1 MALARLNPHGLE
13 VLTEDSSIMLV
24 LNQIANRMQTSSEL
38 GSLKPMLH
46 DSSEEEAVS
55 EPLLMLGEL
64 LLLSSH
70 LQEEVP
76 LGDSSS
82 LKLMVSE
89 LPSGLKLRFL
99 DFLSVHV

>member
-1 MALARLNPHGLE
+1 
-13 VLTEDSSIMLV
+13 MLV

-76 LGDSSS
+76 LGDGSS
-82 LKLMVSE
+82 LKLVVSE
-89 LPSGLKLRFL
+89 LPSGLMLRFL